1 MDAENSPLR
10 LTPETSPGQPIAL
23 VLSHDVVLGNRM
35 LGRLASFGIRTREAS
50 TASGAASILRRAD
63 MRKQPVDYL
72 IVDGRFQG
80 ICGMSLCA
88 ALCVPLR
95 QRPMVLIQAP
105 LEACLDKDALQ
116 RSGVDAVIEA
126 DFDLDSLS
134 QLLQG
139 FRAKQSG

>member
-10 LTPETSPGQPIAL
+10 LTPEPSPDQPIAL